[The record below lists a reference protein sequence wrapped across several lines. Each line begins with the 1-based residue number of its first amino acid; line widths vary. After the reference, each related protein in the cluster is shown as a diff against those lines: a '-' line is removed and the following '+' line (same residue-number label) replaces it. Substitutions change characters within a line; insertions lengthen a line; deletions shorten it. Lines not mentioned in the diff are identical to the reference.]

1 MDSNFSLILPR
12 IPRQYHSCP
21 NNIATLIV
29 SFNRRCL
36 ALLNDP
42 RVVPIIQS
50 MISQSLKC

>member
-1 MDSNFSLILPR
+1 MDSNFPLILPR

-21 NNIATLIV
+21 NNIVTSIV

-50 MISQSLKC
+50 MISQSLE

>member
-1 MDSNFSLILPR
+1 MDSSLSLILPH

-21 NNIATLIV
+21 NNIVISIV

-42 RVVPIIQS
+42 RVVPIIQLT
-50 MISQSLKC
+50 ISQSLK